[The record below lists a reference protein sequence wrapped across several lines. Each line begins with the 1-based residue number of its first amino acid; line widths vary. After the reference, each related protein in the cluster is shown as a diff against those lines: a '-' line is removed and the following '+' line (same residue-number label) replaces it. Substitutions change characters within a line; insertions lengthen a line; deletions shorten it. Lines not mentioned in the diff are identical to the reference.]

1 MASLRPCRWSLD
13 TTTCSPSITNNSP
26 SIYTFYSFPPKPRHF
41 TTFSLR
47 HDSPSST
54 SSSSSCGSSDS
65 DIEIRK
71 LSNLEIPTSKKRTT
85 FADLTEKEVDV
96 VNSLTR
102 NQNRKEQTLNL
113 KSLFG
118 RKSLLRRVVFA
129 SRKVR
134 SIFLLNAITI
144 VYASNIP
151 VVKEVETIMD
161 PAAFTVVRFVVA
173 AIPFIPYVLEAR
185 GDRKTRNAGI
195 ELGIWLSFGYL
206 MQALGLMT
214 SDAGRAS
221 FISMFTV
228 IVVPLLDGMLGAVIP
243 ARTWFGALMSL
254 VGVGMLESS
263 GSPPSIGDL
272 LNFLSAA
279 CFGVHMLRTE
289 HVSRSTSKKNF
300 LALLGY
306 EVCVVALFSTIWY
319 IVKSQFDGIQTSDP
333 SSWTLT
339 MVWHWMVTFPWI
351 PALYTG
357 VFSTVLCLWIEMSA
371 MCDVSATDAAIIYGL
386 EPVWGAAFAWFL
398 LGERWGTTGWIGA
411 ALVLVGSLTVQMFG
425 SSSSGVDEET
435 SEEVDHVLVSDK
447 QNRFSPAPVPIS
459 YKKESNVLK
468 K

>member
-1 MASLRPCRWSLD
+1 
-13 TTTCSPSITNNSP
+13 
-26 SIYTFYSFPPKPRHF
+26 
-41 TTFSLR
+41 
-47 HDSPSST
+47 
-54 SSSSSCGSSDS
+54 
-65 DIEIRK
+65 
-71 LSNLEIPTSKKRTT
+71 
-85 FADLTEKEVDV
+85 
-96 VNSLTR
+96 
-102 NQNRKEQTLNL
+102 
-113 KSLFG
+113 
-118 RKSLLRRVVFA
+118 
-129 SRKVR
+129 
-134 SIFLLNAITI
+134 
-144 VYASNIP
+144 
-151 VVKEVETIMD
+151 MD